1 MPNLNIY
8 DANNLTT
15 PKQVDHFDY
24 AVSIGQQLFDII
36 NSDNQKVTY
45 AVDEGIRFHTK
56 ENAATNITIPTLVD
70 RSVHLNL
77 LDKNN
82 NPKPVKAVSRQ
93 GSLIVSK
100 PCEDGVLI
108 SLAHQVFEHETMGTV
123 TALTAYQVV
132 CSLVQQINNAIRSNI
147 MEVIEKDTN
156 KDKYFVAD
164 TPVVASGVGLVALGD
179 SLQDAIYTAQY
190 NSNQF
195 GSNLSDFTLAV
206 TQKAYTALSLLA
218 KKAGH
223 KTVDD
228 LMGASV
234 SPFTPKDVKQQ
245 DKIYG
250 YLVPKRHCAISM
262 LEFKNGEIMK
272 MDITPD
278 GNTASTTIEMRMQLD
293 LLIAGF
299 TEVEVP
305 KMGTAGKLVEINVP
319 LIRKFEVTTKA

>member
-15 PKQVDHFDY
+15 PKHVDHFDY
-24 AVSIGQQLFDII
+24 AVAIGQQLFDIFD
-36 NSDNQKVTY
+36 SDTAKVMFAKY
-45 AVDEGIRFHTK
+45 DNIRFHTK

-77 LDKNN
+77 LDKDKNL
-82 NPKPVKAVSRQ
+82 KPVKAVSRQ

-123 TALTAYQVV
+123 TALTVHQAI
-132 CSLVQQINNAIRSNI
+132 CSIGEQINNAIRSNI

-156 KDKYFVAD
+156 KGKYFVEDA
-164 TPVVASGVGLVALGD
+164 PVVASGAGLVALGD
-179 SLQDAIYTAQY
+179 SLQDAIYTAQF

-195 GSNLSDFTLAV
+195 GSDLSDFTLAV

-223 KTVDD
+223 DTVEDFV
-228 LMGASV
+228 GTSV

-245 DKIYG
+245 DKAYG
-250 YLVPKRHCAISM
+250 YLVPNRHCAVSM

-278 GNTASTTIEMRMQLD
+278 GNTASTTIEMRIQLD

-305 KMGTAGKLVEINVP
+305 TMGTAGKLVEINVP

>member
-8 DANNLTT
+8 DANTLMTH
-15 PKQVDHFDY
+15 KQVDHFDY

-36 NSDNQKVTY
+36 NSDNQKITY
-45 AVDEGIRFHTK
+45 AMEEGIRFHTK

-82 NPKPVKAVSRQ
+82 NPKPVKVVSRQ

-123 TALTAYQVV
+123 TALTAYQVI
-132 CSLVQQINNAIRSNI
+132 CSLVQQINNAVRSNI

-156 KDKYFVAD
+156 KGKYFVEDA
-164 TPVVASGVGLVALGD
+164 PVVASGADLAALGV
-179 SLQDAIYTAQY
+179 SLQDAIYTAQF

-195 GSNLSDFTLAV
+195 GSDLSDFTIAV

-223 KTVDD
+223 DTVEAFV
-228 LMGASV
+228 GTSV
-234 SPFTPKDVKQQ
+234 TPFTPKDVEQQ
-245 DKIYG
+245 DKAYG
-250 YLVPKRHCAISM
+250 YLVPNRHCAISM

-278 GNTASTTIEMRMQLD
+278 GNTASTTIEMRIQLD

-305 KMGTAGKLVEINVP
+305 EMGTAGNIVEINVP
-319 LIRKFEVTTKA
+319 LIRKFEVTTEA